1 MGRGDPSM
9 PARAV
14 LGKPV
19 PPDEKKVSPGRVAPT
34 CAAHVVARHP
44 LKGTGESLPVPR
56 SLRGGRGTHP
66 FGVRSPRGTPK
77 TIGAG
82 GEELF
87 QSMLA
92 LSRWTELVEVFVEGL
107 SEVFHG

>member
-44 LKGTGESLPVPR
+44 LKRTGESLPVPR

-77 TIGAG
+77 TIAAGAV
-82 GEELF
+82 
-87 QSMLA
+87 
-92 LSRWTELVEVFVEGL
+92 LSWSKHRGVVSVHACPEPLD
-107 SEVFHG
+107 